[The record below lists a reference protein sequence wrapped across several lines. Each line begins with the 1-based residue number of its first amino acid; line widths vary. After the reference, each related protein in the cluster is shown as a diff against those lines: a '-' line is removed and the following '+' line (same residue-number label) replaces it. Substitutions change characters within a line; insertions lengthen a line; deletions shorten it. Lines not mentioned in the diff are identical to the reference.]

1 MPELF
6 DVGAQAERTALA
18 WQRTG
23 IGTIAVG
30 ALVLR
35 WCVTEN
41 FPLWPGVVLAM
52 CGGITT
58 LFLVRQRYQRVL
70 RTVTTAQ
77 TPLSVPSRSRSS
89 RRPPPP
95 VARGP
100 AVSGCCTSLR
110 VPEGGRRIL
119 GI

>member
-77 TPLSVPSRSRSS
+77 TPLSRFLVPGTTIFMV
-89 RRPPPP
+89 
-95 VARGP
+95 VAVL
-100 AVSGCCTSLR
+100 AVGFGVLYEFAH
-110 VPEGGRRIL
+110 P
-119 GI
+119 

>member
-1 MPELF
+1 MPELL

-35 WCVTEN
+35 WCLTEN
-41 FPLWPGVVLAM
+41 FPLWPGVVLAA
-52 CGGITT
+52 CGGVTT

-70 RTVTTAQ
+70 RTVTTTE
-77 TPLSVPSRSRSS
+77 TPLSRFLVPGTTIFM
-89 RRPPPP
+89 
-95 VARGP
+95 VL
-100 AVSGCCTSLR
+100 V
-110 VPEGGRRIL
+110 VL
-119 GI
+119 GVGFGICYEFLAT